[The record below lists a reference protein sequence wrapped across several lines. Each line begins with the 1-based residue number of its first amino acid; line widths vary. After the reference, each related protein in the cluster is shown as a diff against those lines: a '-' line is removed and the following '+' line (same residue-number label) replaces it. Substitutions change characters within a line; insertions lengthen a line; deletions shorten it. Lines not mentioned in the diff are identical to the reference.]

1 VCGLLRVALFRWR
14 GFVSLIV
21 LAFLPVSLFADGS
34 AAAVLRSTSGTVFVN
49 QSAAP
54 SSIAVFRG
62 DLIETRS
69 NSSAWMEYRGSSVQI
84 DPETIIRLEDGEIIL
99 DHGSVTVTSYQQL
112 RVRAGCILATPVESD
127 KTTYFVKDT
136 DGRVTVFAQ
145 EKDVNLDSHSSKLK
159 RASQAETSGH
169 DVVHQSQQKSR
180 DEHCGAA
187 DLRPDGIT
195 SPILDSPWVVA
206 PAAAVV
212 VGGTLCV
219 LLCFD
224 DEPPS
229 PSSPSKSSVTA
240 NHP

>member
-1 VCGLLRVALFRWR
+1 MALFRWR

-21 LAFLPVSLFADGS
+21 LAFLPASLFADGS

-62 DLIETRS
+62 DLIETRP
-69 NSSAWMEYRGSSVQI
+69 NSSAWMEYRGSSVQV
-84 DPETIIRLEDGEIIL
+84 DPETIIRLEDGEIVL
-99 DHGSVTVTSYQQL
+99 DHGSVTVTSYQQV

-127 KTTYFVKDT
+127 KTTYFVKDI
-136 DGRVTVFAQ
+136 DGRVTVFAR
-145 EKDVNLDSHSSKLK
+145 EKDVNLESHTSNLK
-159 RASQAETSGH
+159 RVSQPESSRH
-169 DVVHQSQQKSR
+169 DIVHQDEQKSR
-180 DEHCGAA
+180 DEHCGAGDMPRTPIA
-187 DLRPDGIT
+187 PG
-195 SPILDSPWVVA
+195 ILDSAW
-206 PAAAVV
+206 AVGSAGTIV

-224 DEPPS
+224 DDPPS
-229 PSSPSKSSVTA
+229 PWSPSKSSVTA